1 MQRNLQLNNSYQYV
15 QHTPTS
21 DKGNRISLS
30 LSDLVSSDYSVR
42 KPEQTPQNET
52 SSEYKQELATL
63 LAKSRGTS
71 YERTLKK
78 FVETKYREIQADEEA
93 KAQESRSMRTSLAS
107 LSSSKYDS
115 PNRASVFDDSVLNER
130 KSRLEEMSRPMDR
143 QTWKGPVVDVP
154 RVSTNLIGRQRP
166 SPLRA
171 RPYEL
176 SSSSSSVSLIN
187 SNSSSALPTS
197 RSARDRSPSPASGRS
212 RETADFQ
219 KRSASVS
226 VTEFNKWLQTNRDWK
241 RQHDEKVTDCMLHSY
256 FLLISF
262 LRWRALSSRTIERPR
277 SKPSPG
283 ELISD

>member
-1 MQRNLQLNNSYQYV
+1 MQHNLQLNNSYQYV
-15 QHTPTS
+15 QRTPAP
-21 DKGNRISLS
+21 DRGNRISLS
-30 LSDLVSSDYSVR
+30 LSDLVSSDYSIR
-42 KPEQTPQNET
+42 KPEQPQNET

-93 KAQESRSMRTSLAS
+93 KAQDSRLMRTSLAS

-130 KSRLEEMSRPMDR
+130 KSRLEEMSKPMDR
-143 QTWKGPVVDVP
+143 QIWKGPVLDVP

-166 SPLRA
+166 SPLKA

-176 SSSSSSVSLIN
+176 SSSN
-187 SNSSSALPTS
+187 SNISINALSTP
-197 RSARDRSPSPASGRS
+197 RSVRDRSPSPAGRS
-212 RETADFQ
+212 RETTDFQ

-226 VTEFNKWLQTNRDWK
+226 VQEFNKWLQTNRDWK
-241 RQHDEKVTDCMLHSY
+241 RRHDEKV
-256 FLLISF
+256 
-262 LRWRALSSRTIERPR
+262 
-277 SKPSPG
+277 G
-283 ELISD
+283 